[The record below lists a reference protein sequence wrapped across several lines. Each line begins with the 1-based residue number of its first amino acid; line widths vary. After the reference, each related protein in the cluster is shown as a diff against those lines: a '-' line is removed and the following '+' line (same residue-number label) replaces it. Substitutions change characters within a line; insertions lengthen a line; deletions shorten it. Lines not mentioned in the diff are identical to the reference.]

1 MAIVTVSGNVGSCDF
16 KISPNG
22 KPFLVVSIADRRWNY
37 KDETEETAWHRA
49 IWFGER
55 AEKLVKSLEKAKVL
69 SVTGKEA
76 YKVYEGKIDRSL
88 EPLDH
93 TILQF
98 KKEEETTA
106 QNTHNNNSNSNPY
119 QNNYDYPPPND
130 DDIPFL

>member
-1 MAIVTVSGNVGSCDF
+1 MAIVTVSGNVGSCDLKF
-16 KISPNG
+16 TPNG

-55 AEKLVKSLEKAKVL
+55 AEKLVKSLEKAKVI

-76 YKVYEGKIDRSL
+76 YKVYEGKIDRSID
-88 EPLDH
+88 PLDH
-93 TILQF
+93 SILEF
-98 KKEEETTA
+98 KKDDKKAE
-106 QNTHNNNSNSNPY
+106 QSNQSNQY
-119 QNNYDYPPPND
+119 QPKDYEYPPPND